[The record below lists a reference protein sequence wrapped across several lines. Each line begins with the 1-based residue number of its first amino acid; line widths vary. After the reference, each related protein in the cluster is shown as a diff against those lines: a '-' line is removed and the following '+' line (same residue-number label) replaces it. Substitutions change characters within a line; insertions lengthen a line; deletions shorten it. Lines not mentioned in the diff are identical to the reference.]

1 MISLISSAITALVSL
16 IVFLHA
22 PQLAKNNQTRPIRLG
37 SLLVGS
43 LASLL
48 FIYKFIAQFLVI
60 IPSGEIGLVQTFGQ
74 SSQKSL
80 TPGLHWINPL
90 GKVRTFSTRL
100 EDIKETVDSTSKEG
114 LGFKLD
120 VSLQYRLDPDRA
132 SDVYKNLGDN
142 QKQIISSRFRS
153 LIRQITAR
161 HNLKDIYGD
170 QRVVIAHDLAQSMKE
185 QLKPLGFI
193 VEATLL
199 RNVILPENI
208 QVAIQQKIIAKQKI
222 EAIDLEIDLAKKE
235 AQKERIEA
243 QGKADAQKILATT
256 LTDRAIQLK
265 AIEATQKLAESPN
278 SKIIVFGGG
287 RDKLPVILSD
297 K

>member
-1 MISLISSAITALVSL
+1 MISLLSSAITALVSL
-16 IVFLHA
+16 IVFLNA
-22 PQLAKNNQTRPIRLG
+22 PQLAKNNQTRSIRLG
-37 SLLVGS
+37 SLLVGC

-48 FIYKFIAQFLVI
+48 FIYKFIGQFLVI
-60 IPSGEIGLVQTFGQ
+60 IPSGEVGLVQMFGQ

-80 TPGLHWINPL
+80 IPGLHWINPL
-90 GKVRTFSTRL
+90 GRVRTFSTRL
-100 EDIKETVDSTSKEG
+100 VDIKETVDSTSKEG
-114 LGFKLD
+114 AGFKLD
-120 VSLQYRLDPDRA
+120 VSLQYRLDPDRV

-170 QRVVIAHDLAQSMKE
+170 QRVVIANDLAQAMTK

-208 QVAIQQKIIAKQKI
+208 QVAIQQKKFSRN
-222 EAIDLEIDLAKKE
+222 KK
-235 AQKERIEA
+235 
-243 QGKADAQKILATT
+243 
-256 LTDRAIQLK
+256 
-265 AIEATQKLAESPN
+265 
-278 SKIIVFGGG
+278 
-287 RDKLPVILSD
+287 
-297 K
+297 